1 MNPAAAPLPGV
12 RTTRQRTAVA
22 EVLGRIDGFRSAQ
35 ELHELLRREGASVG
49 LTTVYRHLQAL
60 ADSGQVDT
68 LRTDDGEAIYRRC
81 PTDTHHHHLV
91 CRTCGRRGEVEGP
104 EGEAWALSIAAEHG
118 FTEVSHTVEVFGT
131 CASCAKAARRVGATG
146 PRRRA

>member
-1 MNPAAAPLPGV
+1 MDSAASRLPGV

-81 PTDTHHHHLV
+81 ATETHHHHLV
-91 CRTCGRRGEVEGP
+91 CHTCGRSVEVEGP
-104 EGEAWALSIAAEHG
+104 EVEAWALSIAAKHG

-131 CASCAKAARRVGATG
+131 CGTCAKAVRRNGATG
-146 PRRRA
+146 PRGRS